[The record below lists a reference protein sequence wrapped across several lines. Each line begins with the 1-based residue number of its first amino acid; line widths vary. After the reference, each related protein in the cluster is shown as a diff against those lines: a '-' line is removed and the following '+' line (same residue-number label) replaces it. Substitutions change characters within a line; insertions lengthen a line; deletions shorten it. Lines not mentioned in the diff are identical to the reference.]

1 MNLVS
6 ARNVEGR
13 RRTLRHKLRD
23 EPVYARRPGSMGPV
37 FHYDHS
43 AVAEIMRRL
52 RRCFR
57 RRGGIERSRNQQ
69 RRHGGTYGLIKIFW
83 DAAMSPFA
91 TGVLIHTDLEV
102 AKVGAFGFAPNGC
115 FRQSG
120 YIFRADHREAHA
132 SVQRLVNRASYRQHG
147 GSKNTP
153 IVLVGTVDHVRELA
167 DYSGM

>member
-115 FRQSG
+115 FGPATCQSS
-120 YIFRADHREAHA
+120 FLPSAR
-132 SVQRLVNRASYRQHG
+132 RLQKYSNRPGRHG
-147 GSKNTP
+147 GSCK
-153 IVLVGTVDHVRELA
+153 GT
-167 DYSGM
+167 G